1 MSSKKDLILYTSR
14 QLFNEKGFYQVTIRM
29 IANQLNMSSGNL
41 NYHFKKRE
49 DIFEALYFEMVSEF
63 DKRLIEL
70 PQTEISMRQI
80 HQDML
85 ASMQKMVHYT
95 FFWTDLYQLLQI
107 SSKVNA
113 HFQEVY
119 IQRIKGCLYLFQQM
133 QSLELLN
140 VFQTEKDSKYLAERM
155 VQYGNTWLYSSKLY
169 DTEIKNEHIAHYANT
184 LLSILTPYFT
194 KKGKQQFDEL

>member
-1 MSSKKDLILYTSR
+1 MSSKKDLILDTSR
-14 QLFNEKGFYQVTIRM
+14 QLFNDKGFYQVTIRM
-29 IANQLNMSSGNL
+29 IANQLKMSSGNL

-49 DIFEALYFEMVSEF
+49 AIFESLYFEMVTEF
-63 DKRLIEL
+63 DKRITKL

-85 ASMQKMVHYT
+85 SSMQQMVHYT

-119 IQRIKGCLYLFQQM
+119 LQRINGCLFLFKQM
-133 QSLELLN
+133 QSRGLLN
-140 VFQTEKDSKYLAERM
+140 EIDSEKEAQYLAQRM

-169 DTEIKNEHIAHYANT
+169 VSEIKNEEIAHYANT
-184 LLSILTPYFT
+184 LLSFLLPYFT
-194 KKGKQQFDEL
+194 PKGKKEFEKL

>member
-1 MSSKKDLILYTSR
+1 MSSKKDLILDTSR

-29 IANQLNMSSGNL
+29 IANQLKMSSGNL

-49 DIFEALYFEMVSEF
+49 AIFESLYFEMVTEF
-63 DKRLIEL
+63 DKRITEL

-85 ASMQKMVHYT
+85 SSMQKMVHYT

-107 SSKVNA
+107 SPKVNA

-119 IQRIKGCLYLFQQM
+119 LQRINGCLFLFKQM
-133 QSLELLN
+133 KSFNLLN
-140 VFQTEKDSKYLAERM
+140 GFASEKEAQYLAERM

-169 DTEIKNEHIAHYANT
+169 VSEIKNEEIAHYANT
-184 LLSILTPYFT
+184 LLSFLLPYFT
-194 KKGKQQFDEL
+194 SKGKQEFEKL